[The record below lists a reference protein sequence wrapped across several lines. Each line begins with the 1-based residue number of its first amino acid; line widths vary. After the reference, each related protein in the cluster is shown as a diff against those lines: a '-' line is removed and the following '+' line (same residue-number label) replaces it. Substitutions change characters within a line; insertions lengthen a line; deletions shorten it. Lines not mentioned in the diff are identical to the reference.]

1 VKAVVLVGGEGTRL
15 RPLTLSVPK
24 QMLPIVEQ
32 PMIERVLGQL
42 AHHGIDEVV
51 LSLGYLPDA
60 FMKAYPDGIA
70 AGVRLSYAVEPSPL
84 DTAGA
89 VRFAALSSGIHDTFV
104 VVNGDVLTDMDLTAL
119 VDFHRVHGAE
129 GSISLHPVDDPSAFG
144 VVPTDGTGR
153 VEAFVEKPPKGVAPT
168 NLINAGTY
176 VLEPSV
182 VDRVPEGRR
191 VSIERETFPAMV
203 ADGTLYALADASYWL
218 DTGTPEA
225 YLMAHWDLL
234 EGRRPGPPAPGARDS
249 GGGVW
254 LLGSARVDGEVRG
267 PALLGEGA
275 RIRFDALVDRS
286 VVGRDCV
293 VEPRARVVRSVLLAG
308 ASIGEGAT
316 VTGSIVG
323 PGARVGE
330 HSDVRPLTVLGRGAL
345 VTPGTVVSGA
355 RVPARPSKM

>member
-1 VKAVVLVGGEGTRL
+1 VRAVVLVGGEGTRL
-15 RPLTLSVPK
+15 RPLTLSIPK

-42 AHHGIDEVV
+42 ARHGIKDAV

-60 FMKAYPDGIA
+60 FMKAYPDGVA
-70 AGVRLSYAVEPSPL
+70 SGVRLSYAVEPSPL

-89 VRFAALSSGIHDTFV
+89 IRFAALSAGIDDTFV

-119 VDFHRVHGAE
+119 VDFHRARRAE
-129 GSISLHPVDDPSAFG
+129 GSISLHPVEDPTAFG
-144 VVPTDGTGR
+144 VVPTDETGR
-153 VEAFVEKPPKGVAPT
+153 VEAFVEKPPSDAAPT

-191 VSIERETFPAMV
+191 ASIERETFPAMV
-203 ADGTLYALADASYWL
+203 ADGTLYALADVSYWL
-218 DTGTPEA
+218 DTGTPES
-225 YLMAHWDLL
+225 YLTAHWDLL

-254 LLGSARVDGEVRG
+254 ILDTPQLAGEARPPV
-267 PALLGEGA
+267 LLGEGA
-275 RIRFDALVDRS
+275 RVRPGAVIDRA
-286 VVGRDCV
+286 VVGRNCM
-293 VEPRARVVRSVLLAG
+293 VEPGARIVRSVLLAG
-308 ASIGEGAT
+308 SVVGEGAM
-316 VTGSIVG
+316 VSGSIVG

-330 HSDVRPLTVLGRGAL
+330 ASELHPLTVLGEGAS
-345 VTPGTVVSGA
+345 VAPGTVVTGA
-355 RVPARPSKM
+355 RAPA